1 MHLPEVLKSLEDEV
15 SHVLAMVACLFLHTY
30 CLLTELQITD
40 GNSFRDS

>member
-1 MHLPEVLKSLEDEV
+1 MHMPEVLKSLEDQIAR
-15 SHVLAMVACLFLHTY
+15 VLSMVACLLLHGQ